1 MTQKKPGQRR
11 DGGHLATR
19 KNVEVTKEQRF
30 EINPLMEDEVGITA
44 EDLSYLL
51 RLEGVKGLGPQKF
64 KSAFAAGLRPR
75 DLLDDPKL
83 LRIEGKRGDELQRL
97 ITEAADQDGQI
108 LVGRAKKYI
117 AQAHHYGAQILT
129 YWHPLYPGI
138 VFRSN
143 YPTPILF
150 ARGDIDVLA
159 TSKAVACV
167 GSRKIRPPYSD
178 QHQGFA
184 KYASQLGFTIVA
196 GFAMGAD
203 SIGHRSA
210 VNAGGS
216 TICVMAGGL
225 DRPFPPEN
233 KPLWEEFLHSR
244 RVVFVSEAPFGA
256 RAVGLTLRK
265 RNKLIVAFSL
275 GVLVSQSAEKGGSM
289 NAYRFSIEQHKPV
302 ATFSDDGTE
311 DTLGNREISHSLRVP
326 VSVFSVKERDYGG
339 WQRWLQ
345 QLSYSI

>member
-1 MTQKKPGQRR
+1 MTQKKPGQRK
-11 DGGHLATR
+11 DGGDVGTR
-19 KNVEVTKEQRF
+19 RKVEVTKEQRF
-30 EINPLMEDEVGITA
+30 EINPLMEDEVGITV

-75 DLLDDPKL
+75 DLLNDPKL

-97 ITEAADQDGQI
+97 IAEAADQDGEM
-108 LVGRAKKYI
+108 LVARAKKYI
-117 AQAHHYGAQILT
+117 AQAHRYGAQILT
-129 YWHPLYPGI
+129 YWHPLYPRI

-150 ARGDIDVLA
+150 ARGAIDVLA
-159 TSKAVACV
+159 ASKAVACV

-178 QHQGFA
+178 QHQDFA

-196 GFAMGAD
+196 GFAIGAD
-203 SIGHRSA
+203 SIGHRAA
-210 VNAGGS
+210 VNAGGT

-233 KPLWEEFLHSR
+233 KPLWEEFLHSP
-244 RVVFVSEAPFGA
+244 RVVFVSEAAFGA

-289 NAYRFSIEQHKPV
+289 NAYRFSIEEHKPV

-311 DTLGNREISHSLRVP
+311 DTSGNKEISRNFKVP
-326 VSVFSVKERDYGG
+326 VGVFNAKERDYGG